1 MSALAA
7 LVYFVAMGLYFA
19 AWKEDV
25 FFGEPLSWLVLAVLA
40 FLNVAAGAAIGSWW
54 AVALPFGAILVAVPF
69 GYGEGVGQEAP
80 IAFYY
85 GYVMSLPAAVLT
97 AAGVGLRRLAARRR

>member
-1 MSALAA
+1 MTGLAA
-7 LVYFVAMGLYFA
+7 LVYLGAMSLYFA

-25 FFGEPLSWLVLAVLA
+25 FFGEPLTWLTFVGLAL
-40 FLNVAAGAAIGSWW
+40 LQVAVGATIGSWW

-85 GYVMSLPAAVLT
+85 GYVMSVPAALLT
-97 AAGVGLRRLAARRR
+97 ALGVGLRRLVARRR

>member
-1 MSALAA
+1 MSGLAA
-7 LVYFVAMGLYFA
+7 LAYLGAMSLYFL

-25 FFGEPLSWLVLAVLA
+25 FFGEPLTWLVFAVLVL
-40 FLNVAAGAAIGSWW
+40 LNVAVGTAIGKWW
-54 AVALPFGAILVAVPF
+54 AVALPFAAILFAVPF

-97 AAGVGLRRLAARRR
+97 ATGVGLRKLAARRR

>member
-1 MSALAA
+1 MTGLAA
-7 LVYFVAMGLYFA
+7 LVYLGVMSLYFA

-25 FFGEPLSWLVLAVLA
+25 FFGEPLTWLTLVGLVVLQ
-40 FLNVAAGAAIGSWW
+40 VAAGATIGRWW

-80 IAFYY
+80 LAFYY
-85 GYVMSLPAAVLT
+85 GYVMSVPAAILT
-97 AAGVGLRRLAARRR
+97 AIGVGLRRLAARRR